1 LRGPRGLL
9 LGEGITALERHA
21 SVRTKRLTDGRERRG
36 LYLVVPDDLGYV
48 AGHDRKICPDFA
60 PISARRSAS
69 PSIHSTCSPQRR
81 HRARV
86 SIAPDGSTPITR
98 WPRLANS
105 LGDRVDRIVN
115 RD

>member
-1 LRGPRGLL
+1 MRGPRGLL
-9 LGEGITALERHA
+9 LGEGITALECHA
-21 SVRTKRLTDGRERRG
+21 AVRTKRLTDGRERRG

-60 PISARRSAS
+60 PDFAQAKRVPFDPFRLLTTTAA
-69 PSIHSTCSPQRR
+69 
-81 HRARV
+81 RARV